1 MLHRR
6 ESSLERRLPVDRL
19 LETRGMGRLRREP
32 VTSGYAPG
40 DHWGNRKVEEER
52 PVLRRLG
59 KVVDP
64 RRGGGR
70 GEVAGHSKVINVGPF
85 GKARARL
92 LVAERAT

>member
-6 ESSLERRLPVDRL
+6 ESSLERRLPIDRL
-19 LETRGMGRLRREP
+19 LEARGMGRLRRKP
-32 VTSGYAPG
+32 IASGNALG
-40 DHWGNRKVEEER
+40 NDRGNRKVEEER
-52 PVLRRLG
+52 PMLRRLG
-59 KVVDP
+59 MVVDP

-70 GEVAGHSKVINVGPF
+70 GEVAGHSKVIYVGPF